1 VPRDG
6 DDRNDLTP
14 IGDLAKK
21 MFPELRLH
29 KPKKPRP
36 PKPPSRTLMRQVD
49 AAVVIRES
57 QPVDDD
63 LAFQHTYFC
72 QTALPYRKT
81 PDRAWFRK
89 NGRVFLR
96 IEAGG
101 TVHPE
106 TEQWVDFPLP
116 FGPAARLILIHLDT
130 EAIRTQ
136 RPEIELEDSMTA
148 FVKRLQGGRSPNGAE
163 LRLFK
168 QQAAAISTAIFR
180 MGETTGPNVDVPR
193 TTQGQGPIVNGLELW
208 YPKDARQRVLWPSYV
223 HLSPDYFTSLK
234 NHAVPLD
241 YRAVAAL
248 SHNALALDIYKW
260 LAQRLCRIDPAK
272 PSFIAWPRMQEQFGL
287 GYSKIRFFRRDFIKT
302 VVMVL
307 QQYPAAQSTV
317 KWDGRGVTLRLT
329 RPPVQRKELA

>member
-1 VPRDG
+1 
-6 DDRNDLTP
+6 
-14 IGDLAKK
+14 
-21 MFPELRLH
+21 M
-29 KPKKPRP
+29 KKPGSDGLEPVGAIMRRAGIA
-36 PKPPSRTLMRQVD
+36 PPSRTLLRQID
-49 AAVVIRES
+49 AAATIRQF

-81 PDRAWFRK
+81 PDRAWLRK

-101 TVHPE
+101 TLHPE
-106 TEQWVDFPLP
+106 TQEWVEFPLP

-148 FVKRLQGGRSPNGAE
+148 FVKRLQGGRNPNGQE

-168 QQAAAISTAIFR
+168 TQAAAISTAVFR
-180 MGETTGPNVDVPR
+180 MGETTGPQVDIPR

-223 HLSPDYFTSLK
+223 HLSPDYFASLK
-234 NHAVPLD
+234 AHAVPLD
-241 YRAVAAL
+241 YRAVGAL
-248 SHNALALDIYKW
+248 AHNALALDIYKW
-260 LAQRLCRIDPAK
+260 LAQRLCRIDPK
-272 PSFIAWPRMQEQFGL
+272 HHQFIAWTRMQDQFGL
-287 GYSKIRFFRRDFIKT
+287 GYSKIRFFRRDFLKT
-302 VVMVL
+302 LKLVL
-307 QQYPAAQSTV
+307 EQYDAAKPNV
-317 KWDGRGVTLRLT
+317 LCDGRGVTLRLT
-329 RPPVQRKELA
+329 RPPIQRKALA